1 MRMLQ
6 TSAVVVAAFATAA
19 MAWAAQSDLEAAE
32 SLVMDHR
39 YDEAMA
45 AVDRYLDRHPKDP
58 AANLVKSRICTALG
72 EWDRSVD
79 ALEDAL
85 SEHGDNVDLLLALAI
100 TYREKM
106 RRSGIFGKM
115 SNAKKS
121 RQFVEKAFATD
132 PSHLPTRRQM
142 VMYLVYA
149 PGFAGGDKERAE
161 KLALETVEMDETEGS
176 FQLGVVYWKR
186 GNEAASD
193 ERFRRALELDP
204 ANVDAMLEWGGSLI
218 ERKRYDEAGDLFVD
232 FIARRP
238 DRPEP
243 YGALGDCYKEQGM
256 VDEAIARYLS
266 ALERDEWYGYAR
278 YNVARLYDKKR
289 DKQQAAYHY
298 RELLERNPGY
308 IDAGTAKKQLRKIEK
323 GR

>member
-1 MRMLQ
+1 MRMLWI
-6 TSAVVVAAFATAA
+6 TAIAFVAAVSVSAS
-19 MAWAAQSDLEAAE
+19 WAGDTDLEAAR
-32 SLVMDHR
+32 SLFADHR
-39 YDEAMA
+39 YDDAMA
-45 AVDRYLDRHPKDP
+45 AVDSYLSRHPKDP
-58 AANLVKSRICTALG
+58 AATLVKSRVCSELG

-85 SEHGDNVDLLLALAI
+85 SEHENDVDLLLALAI

-106 RRSGIFGKM
+106 RRSGMLGKM

-121 RQFVEKAFATD
+121 RQYVEKAFATD

-161 KLALETVEMDETEGS
+161 KLALETVGMDETEGS

-204 ANVDAMLEWGGSLI
+204 VHVDAMLEWGETLI
-218 ERKRYDEAGDLFVD
+218 ERERYDESRELFLD
-232 FIARRP
+232 FIARSP

-243 YGALGDCYKEQGM
+243 YAALGDCYKEQGM
-256 VDEAIARYLS
+256 VNDAIGRYLS
-266 ALERDEWYGYAR
+266 ALEKDEWYGYAR
-278 YNVARLYDKKR
+278 YNVARLYDKRR
-289 DKQQAAYHY
+289 DKQQAAFHY
-298 RELLERNPGY
+298 RELLKRNPGY